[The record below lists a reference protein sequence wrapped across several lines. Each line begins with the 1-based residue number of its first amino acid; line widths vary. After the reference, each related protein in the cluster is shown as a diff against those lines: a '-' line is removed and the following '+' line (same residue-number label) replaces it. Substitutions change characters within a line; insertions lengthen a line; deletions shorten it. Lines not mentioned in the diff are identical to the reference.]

1 MENTNYITVQ
11 GWMINELNLK
21 GNELLLYAIIYGFSQ
36 SGQGEYFGS
45 QRYISKALRISLP
58 TSNKIINKL
67 LRRGLIEKTGESHYQ
82 VSCGQNVDNS
92 VDNKGGVLKKVK
104 QGVKESLTV
113 GVKESLTNKY
123 NTNNNIYIYK
133 DRQNKKKPKY
143 KHSFRGNPCRI
154 DNYTKKWKCLENGEW
169 LEVADGYEKE
179 IIKQGIH
186 R

>member
-104 QGVKESLTV
+104 QGVKESLTL
-113 GVKESLTNKY
+113 GVKESLTNKD

-133 DRQNKKKPKY
+133 DRQNKKKQHKY
-143 KHSFRGNPCRI
+143 SFRGNPCRI
-154 DNYTKKWKCLENGEW
+154 DDYTGKWKCLENGEW